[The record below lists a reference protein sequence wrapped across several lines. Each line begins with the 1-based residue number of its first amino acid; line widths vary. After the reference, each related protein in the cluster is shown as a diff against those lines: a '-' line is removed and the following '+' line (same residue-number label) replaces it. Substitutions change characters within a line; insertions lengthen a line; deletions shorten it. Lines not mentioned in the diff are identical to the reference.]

1 MATIRL
7 SKCLPK
13 DGNSEAVQVA
23 QTLAFADATAT
34 PIQSPKASVGTSGQA
49 FVVPTGALTM
59 VFQADAA
66 VYVNL
71 VGTFG
76 SSNGYYKVAANSDF
90 VFPCAN
96 LAGSSIYIAAA
107 TGTVTVYFMF
117 EMGA

>member
-1 MATIRL
+1 MATTRL
-7 SKCLPK
+7 SVTLPR
-13 DGNSEAVQVA
+13 DGNSDAVQVA
-23 QTLAFADATAT
+23 QTMRFHDATGT

-49 FVVPTGALTM
+49 FVVPAGALTM
-59 VFQADAA
+59 IFQADAA
-66 VYVNL
+66 VYCNL
-71 VGTFG
+71 VGTFD

-107 TGTVTVYFMF
+107 TGTVTVYFMY